1 MAVRIGG
8 QAVIEGVMMK
18 NMDRYAVSVR
28 KPNGK
33 IETKVEECVSFAEKH
48 PLFQLPV
55 FRGMVNFLESMVIG
69 MKTLNYSASFYEDEE
84 EQTES
89 RTEQLLEKILGEK
102 AEKIIM
108 GIVLVF
114 SLAISIGLFMIL
126 PYIASEALGKLIRNE
141 YVILFMEGII
151 RIAIFLGY
159 IVLISRMEDIKRVFM
174 YHGAEHKTIN
184 CLEAGVP
191 LTPENVDNF
200 SRLHKR
206 CGTSFIFIV
215 MIISMVFFFF
225 IRVDTIWLRIVLRL
239 LFLPLVAGVSYEF
252 IRLAGSSDHP
262 LVQIFSKPG
271 LALQRLTTKEPDH
284 SMIEVAIASV
294 EGGNKKKMNRR
305 EWVLYGQK
313 ELEEAQ
319 IENASGD
326 AWYLFSE
333 CFHISREDYLF
344 GMTDEINDKEAEE
357 RYKELIQKRK
367 EHVPL
372 QYILG
377 TQEFMGY
384 TFKVTSD
391 VLIPRADTETVLE
404 EVLDQLKQSKKPDTI
419 LDICTGSGCIAISL
433 ALILNSEVC
442 IGTDISEKA
451 LKIAKANGEN
461 LAPMV
466 KFIQSDLFENVTGS
480 YDLIISNPPYITTE
494 ECGKLMP
501 EVKDHEPMLALDG
514 KEDGLY
520 FYKKIIKEAK
530 NYLNPQGMLAFEI
543 GYDQGEA
550 VKNLMEAQDF
560 ACVEIKKD
568 LAGLDRLVFGFA
580 REGE

>member
-1 MAVRIGG
+1 
-8 QAVIEGVMMK
+8 
-18 NMDRYAVSVR
+18 MDR
-28 KPNGK
+28 
-33 IETKVEECVSFAEKH
+33 
-48 PLFQLPV
+48 
-55 FRGMVNFLESMVIG
+55 
-69 MKTLNYSASFYEDEE
+69 
-84 EQTES
+84 
-89 RTEQLLEKILGEK
+89 
-102 AEKIIM
+102 
-108 GIVLVF
+108 
-114 SLAISIGLFMIL
+114 
-126 PYIASEALGKLIRNE
+126 
-141 YVILFMEGII
+141 
-151 RIAIFLGY
+151 
-159 IVLISRMEDIKRVFM
+159 
-174 YHGAEHKTIN
+174 
-184 CLEAGVP
+184 
-191 LTPENVDNF
+191 
-200 SRLHKR
+200 
-206 CGTSFIFIV
+206 
-215 MIISMVFFFF
+215 
-225 IRVDTIWLRIVLRL
+225 
-239 LFLPLVAGVSYEF
+239 
-252 IRLAGSSDHP
+252 
-262 LVQIFSKPG
+262 
-271 LALQRLTTKEPDH
+271 
-284 SMIEVAIASV
+284 
-294 EGGNKKKMNRR
+294 
-305 EWVLYGQK
+305 K

-384 TFKVTSD
+384 TFKVTPD

-404 EVLDQLKQSKKPDTI
+404 EVLLKVPQTLKKSETI
-419 LDICTGSGCIAISL
+419 LDLCTGSGCIAISL
-433 ALILNSEVC
+433 ALILKPEVC
-442 IGTDISEKA
+442 VGTDISEKA

-466 KFIQSDLFENVTGS
+466 KFIQSDLFENVTAS

-530 NYLNPQGMLAFEI
+530 NYLNPDGMLAFEI

-568 LAGLDRLVFGFA
+568 LSGLDRLVFGFA

>member
-1 MAVRIGG
+1 M
-8 QAVIEGVMMK
+8 
-18 NMDRYAVSVR
+18 R
-28 KPNGK
+28 KLRRETSIISITSFSRNGK
-33 IETKVEECVSFAEKH
+33 FPGIYGDRDEDTE
-48 PLFQLPV
+48 LFC
-55 FRGMVNFLESMVIG
+55 I
-69 MKTLNYSASFYEDEE
+69 FYEDEE

-126 PYIASEALGKLIRNE
+126 PYIASEAFGKLIRNE

-239 LFLPLVAGVSYEF
+239 LFYHWW
-252 IRLAGSSDHP
+252 LAFPMNLSDLQEAVTIH
-262 LVQIFSKPG
+262 LYRFLKPG
-271 LALQRLTTKEPDH
+271 LALQKLTTKEPDH

-294 EGGNKKKMNRR
+294 EGVFDWREYLDSLNKGNKKKMNRR

-333 CFHISREDYLF
+333 CFHISMEDYLF

-384 TFKVTSD
+384 TFKVTPD

-404 EVLDQLKQSKKPDTI
+404 EVLLKVPQTLKNLKI
-419 LDICTGSGCIAISL
+419 LDLCTGSGCIAISL
-433 ALILNSEVC
+433 ALILKPEVC
-442 IGTDISEKA
+442 VGTDISEK
-451 LKIAKANGEN
+451 
-461 LAPMV
+461 
-466 KFIQSDLFENVTGS
+466 
-480 YDLIISNPPYITTE
+480 
-494 ECGKLMP
+494 
-501 EVKDHEPMLALDG
+501 H
-514 KEDGLY
+514 
-520 FYKKIIKEAK
+520 
-530 NYLNPQGMLAFEI
+530 
-543 GYDQGEA
+543 
-550 VKNLMEAQDF
+550 
-560 ACVEIKKD
+560 
-568 LAGLDRLVFGFA
+568 
-580 REGE
+580 

>member
-1 MAVRIGG
+1 
-8 QAVIEGVMMK
+8 
-18 NMDRYAVSVR
+18 
-28 KPNGK
+28 
-33 IETKVEECVSFAEKH
+33 
-48 PLFQLPV
+48 
-55 FRGMVNFLESMVIG
+55 
-69 MKTLNYSASFYEDEE
+69 
-84 EQTES
+84 
-89 RTEQLLEKILGEK
+89 
-102 AEKIIM
+102 
-108 GIVLVF
+108 
-114 SLAISIGLFMIL
+114 
-126 PYIASEALGKLIRNE
+126 
-141 YVILFMEGII
+141 
-151 RIAIFLGY
+151 
-159 IVLISRMEDIKRVFM
+159 
-174 YHGAEHKTIN
+174 
-184 CLEAGVP
+184 
-191 LTPENVDNF
+191 
-200 SRLHKR
+200 
-206 CGTSFIFIV
+206 
-215 MIISMVFFFF
+215 
-225 IRVDTIWLRIVLRL
+225 
-239 LFLPLVAGVSYEF
+239 
-252 IRLAGSSDHP
+252 
-262 LVQIFSKPG
+262 
-271 LALQRLTTKEPDH
+271 
-284 SMIEVAIASV
+284 
-294 EGGNKKKMNRR
+294 MNRR

-384 TFKVTSD
+384 TFKVTPD

-433 ALILNSEVC
+433 ALILNPEVC

-466 KFIQSDLFENVTGS
+466 KFIQSDLFENVTAS

-501 EVKDHEPMLALDG
+501 EVKGYEPMLALDG

-520 FYKKIIKEAK
+520 FYRAITKQAQDHLVPGGWLL
-530 NYLNPQGMLAFEI
+530 YEI
-543 GYDQGEA
+543 GCSQGEDVA
-550 VKNLMEAQDF
+550 ALLRKYKFEDI
-560 ACVEIKKD
+560 EIRQD
-568 LAGLDRLVFGFA
+568 LAGLDRVVLGRKKLQEDKYV
-580 REGE
+580 

>member
-1 MAVRIGG
+1 
-8 QAVIEGVMMK
+8 
-18 NMDRYAVSVR
+18 
-28 KPNGK
+28 
-33 IETKVEECVSFAEKH
+33 
-48 PLFQLPV
+48 
-55 FRGMVNFLESMVIG
+55 
-69 MKTLNYSASFYEDEE
+69 
-84 EQTES
+84 
-89 RTEQLLEKILGEK
+89 
-102 AEKIIM
+102 
-108 GIVLVF
+108 
-114 SLAISIGLFMIL
+114 
-126 PYIASEALGKLIRNE
+126 
-141 YVILFMEGII
+141 
-151 RIAIFLGY
+151 
-159 IVLISRMEDIKRVFM
+159 
-174 YHGAEHKTIN
+174 
-184 CLEAGVP
+184 
-191 LTPENVDNF
+191 
-200 SRLHKR
+200 
-206 CGTSFIFIV
+206 
-215 MIISMVFFFF
+215 
-225 IRVDTIWLRIVLRL
+225 
-239 LFLPLVAGVSYEF
+239 
-252 IRLAGSSDHP
+252 
-262 LVQIFSKPG
+262 
-271 LALQRLTTKEPDH
+271 
-284 SMIEVAIASV
+284 
-294 EGGNKKKMNRR
+294 MNRR

-384 TFKVTSD
+384 TFKVTPD

-433 ALILNSEVC
+433 ALILNPEVC

-530 NYLNPQGMLAFEI
+530 NYLNPDGMLAFEI
-543 GYDQGEA
+543 GYDQGFRD
-550 VKNLMEAQDF
+550 LMKEQNELTPI
-560 ACVEIKKD
+560 VEKYKEYKAEKQNIEDSLMLLEEESDEEMKELAKEELNESKANVERLEEELKILLIPKDPMDDKQTLESKYIK
-568 LAGLDRLVFGFA
+568 F
-580 REGE
+580 

>member
-1 MAVRIGG
+1 
-8 QAVIEGVMMK
+8 
-18 NMDRYAVSVR
+18 
-28 KPNGK
+28 
-33 IETKVEECVSFAEKH
+33 
-48 PLFQLPV
+48 
-55 FRGMVNFLESMVIG
+55 
-69 MKTLNYSASFYEDEE
+69 
-84 EQTES
+84 
-89 RTEQLLEKILGEK
+89 
-102 AEKIIM
+102 
-108 GIVLVF
+108 
-114 SLAISIGLFMIL
+114 
-126 PYIASEALGKLIRNE
+126 
-141 YVILFMEGII
+141 
-151 RIAIFLGY
+151 
-159 IVLISRMEDIKRVFM
+159 
-174 YHGAEHKTIN
+174 
-184 CLEAGVP
+184 
-191 LTPENVDNF
+191 
-200 SRLHKR
+200 
-206 CGTSFIFIV
+206 
-215 MIISMVFFFF
+215 
-225 IRVDTIWLRIVLRL
+225 
-239 LFLPLVAGVSYEF
+239 
-252 IRLAGSSDHP
+252 
-262 LVQIFSKPG
+262 
-271 LALQRLTTKEPDH
+271 
-284 SMIEVAIASV
+284 
-294 EGGNKKKMNRR
+294 MNRR

-433 ALILNSEVC
+433 ALILNPEVC

-480 YDLIISNPPYITTE
+480 YDLIIVSNPPYIASAE
-494 ECGKLMP
+494 VEKLMP
-501 EVKDHEPMLALDG
+501 EVRDHEPRMALDG
-514 KEDGLY
+514 TEDGLH
-520 FYKKIIKEAK
+520 FYRRIIEEAGK
-530 NYLNPQGMLAFEI
+530 HLVSSGMLFFEI

>member
-1 MAVRIGG
+1 
-8 QAVIEGVMMK
+8 
-18 NMDRYAVSVR
+18 
-28 KPNGK
+28 
-33 IETKVEECVSFAEKH
+33 
-48 PLFQLPV
+48 
-55 FRGMVNFLESMVIG
+55 
-69 MKTLNYSASFYEDEE
+69 
-84 EQTES
+84 
-89 RTEQLLEKILGEK
+89 
-102 AEKIIM
+102 
-108 GIVLVF
+108 
-114 SLAISIGLFMIL
+114 
-126 PYIASEALGKLIRNE
+126 
-141 YVILFMEGII
+141 
-151 RIAIFLGY
+151 
-159 IVLISRMEDIKRVFM
+159 
-174 YHGAEHKTIN
+174 
-184 CLEAGVP
+184 
-191 LTPENVDNF
+191 
-200 SRLHKR
+200 
-206 CGTSFIFIV
+206 
-215 MIISMVFFFF
+215 
-225 IRVDTIWLRIVLRL
+225 
-239 LFLPLVAGVSYEF
+239 
-252 IRLAGSSDHP
+252 
-262 LVQIFSKPG
+262 
-271 LALQRLTTKEPDH
+271 
-284 SMIEVAIASV
+284 
-294 EGGNKKKMNRR
+294 MNRR

-384 TFKVTSD
+384 TFKVTPD

-433 ALILNSEVC
+433 ALILNPEVC

-501 EVKDHEPMLALDG
+501 EVKEHEPMLALDG

-520 FYKKIIKEAK
+520 FYRRITEESVAHLKDGG
-530 NYLNPQGMLAFEI
+530 YLLYEI
-543 GYDQGEA
+543 GHDQAEA
-550 VKNLMEAQDF
+550 VSGFMKEQGFYD
-560 ACVEIKKD
+560 IKVICD
-568 LAGLDRLVFGFA
+568 LAGLDRVVRG
-580 REGE
+580 RR